1 MADWQREGREVGKGR
16 VQDWGESGWSGW
28 SGKEERGGEVTLTG
42 LLP

>member
-16 VQDWGESGWSGW
+16 VQDWGESGWSG
-28 SGKEERGGEVTLTG
+28 KEEWGGEVTLTG